1 MDNKFNLETK
11 RMEEAQFG
19 IIVISVLVII
29 LLLIG
34 NAYQS
39 NPSFILKRQIIQGLS
54 LWFSATQ
61 RDPCFAGLLLKYC
74 SFCIEPESSLDS
86 EVVSGKD

>member
-1 MDNKFNLETK
+1 MDIKFNLETK

-34 NAYQS
+34 NAYKS
-39 NPSFILKRQIIQGLS
+39 NPPFILKRQII
-54 LWFSATQ
+54 
-61 RDPCFAGLLLKYC
+61 
-74 SFCIEPESSLDS
+74 
-86 EVVSGKD
+86 

>member
-1 MDNKFNLETK
+1 
-11 RMEEAQFG
+11 MEEAQFG

-39 NPSFILKRQIIQGLS
+39 NPFFILKREIIQG
-54 LWFSATQ
+54 
-61 RDPCFAGLLLKYC
+61 
-74 SFCIEPESSLDS
+74 
-86 EVVSGKD
+86 